1 MEEEI
6 ILKAKNNTDPNK
18 MAGAIAQIIKEGK
31 KLSIQAVGAGAVN
44 QAIKSIAVARR
55 YIVDKEIDLCIIPTF
70 ADIVIEGR
78 TVTAI
83 RLIIKEEK

>member
-6 ILKAKNNTDPNK
+6 ILKAKNNTEPNK

-44 QAIKSIAVARR
+44 QAIKSIAIARR
-55 YIVDKEIDLCIIPTF
+55 YTVDKGIDLYIIPVF

-83 RLIIKEEK
+83 RLIIKEEI